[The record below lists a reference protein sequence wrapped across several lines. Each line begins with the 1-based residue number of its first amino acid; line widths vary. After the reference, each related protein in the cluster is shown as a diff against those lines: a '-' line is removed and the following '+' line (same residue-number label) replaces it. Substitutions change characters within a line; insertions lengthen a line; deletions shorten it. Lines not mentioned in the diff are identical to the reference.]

1 VEDRLMNAD
10 PVVRSARA
18 GAVAGLAFLLAVTAA
33 WWALALWPVS
43 GEVPA
48 WLERTRWVC
57 FNAAPNG
64 LPDASGW
71 LLLVGQP
78 IGLLAV
84 LMVGWG
90 ESLRAG
96 LAALAAATS
105 GRVLLVGSAGLLLLG
120 LAAAGVR
127 VANATGETPFE
138 RAAPLLPDSYPRLD
152 RQAPTLGLV
161 DQHGRVLEVA
171 DLAGRPT
178 LVTFAFG
185 QCTSVCPLIVR
196 EVLRVQEQAALAPRV
211 VVVTLDPWRDTPSRL
226 THMAQHW
233 ELGPDAHVLSGNVE
247 GVQQVLDAWG
257 VARERNPDTGDVV
270 HPPLVYIL
278 DDRGRIAFAATG
290 GVATLLELLSRS

>member
-1 VEDRLMNAD
+1 MPGD
-10 PVVRSARA
+10 PVERGDRV
-18 GAVAGLAFLLAVTAA
+18 GALAGLAFLLTVTAA
-33 WWALALWPVS
+33 WWALALWPVP

-71 LLLVGQP
+71 LLLIGQP

-96 LAALAAATS
+96 LAALAAVTS
-105 GRVLLVGSAGLLLLG
+105 GRALLAGSAGLLVLG

-127 VANATGETPFE
+127 VANATGETPLE

-152 RQAPTLGLV
+152 RQAPALGLV

-171 DLAGRPT
+171 DLAGRPA

-196 EVLRVQEQAALAPRV
+196 EVLRAQEQAGRAPRV

-226 THMAQHW
+226 PHVAQHW
-233 ELGPDAHVLSGNVE
+233 QLTPDAHFLSGEVDR
-247 GVQQVLDAWG
+247 VQQVLDAWG
-257 VARERNPDTGDVV
+257 VARERNLDTGDVV

-278 DDRGRIAFAATG
+278 DDRGQIAYATTG
-290 GVATLLELLSRS
+290 GVETILELLSRG